1 MSQRISLAQNDFT
14 ERQIELKSINSM
26 RAEVAFFCFFLSAL
40 VTDVFYMP
48 RNGAWYI
55 ASSQGIC

>member
-26 RAEVAFFCFFLSAL
+26 RAEVAFFCF
-40 VTDVFYMP
+40 VFFYL
-48 RNGAWYI
+48 RW
-55 ASSQGIC
+55 SQMYSTCLETVLGT